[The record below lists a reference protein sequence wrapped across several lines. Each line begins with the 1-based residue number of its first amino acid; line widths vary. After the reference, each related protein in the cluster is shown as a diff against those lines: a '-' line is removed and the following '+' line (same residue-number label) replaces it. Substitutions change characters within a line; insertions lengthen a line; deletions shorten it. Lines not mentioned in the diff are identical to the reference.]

1 MLEAR
6 AIVVHLEGPEAIV
19 EARQSGGCGHCDNPK
34 GCGANKLSQLFC
46 TKPRQFRVSNTINAR
61 IGEEVEVSIA
71 DGVLLRSALTMY
83 FLPLLLAFGG
93 GMLGT
98 YLAFDYASGDAYAAV
113 GAALGLVAGFLLVRL
128 FRLRI
133 LSSSAAPVIKRCS

>member
-71 DGVLLRSALTMY
+71 DGVLLRSALAMY

-98 YLAFDYASGDAYAAV
+98 HMAFDYASGDAYAAV
-113 GAALGLVAGFLLVRL
+113 GAVLGLVAGFLLVRL